1 MSAPAMDERVV
12 VAEILRERGNI
23 GEVLARSVSDV
34 PGRMESLRKA
44 QLRLPDGSDAPV
56 TVESAW
62 VHGENWVLKFAGVD
76 SIDAARRL
84 RGGDLWI
91 PREERGALPEGQY
104 FQSDLVGC
112 RILDDKDGRVLGV
125 VEGFE
130 QYGGP
135 LLLDVRA
142 DGREVLIPFVPAI
155 CVAVNLSNRSIVVDL
170 PEGLLDL

>member
-1 MSAPAMDERVV
+1 MSAAETEERVV

-34 PGRMESLRKA
+34 PGRVESLRKA
-44 QLRLPDGSDAPV
+44 QLRLPDGTDRAV

-62 VHGENWVLKFAGVD
+62 LHGENWVLKFAGVD

-84 RGGDLWI
+84 RGGDLSI
-91 PREERGALPEGQY
+91 PRQERGALPEGQY
-104 FQSDLVGC
+104 FQSDLLGC
-112 RILDDKDGRVLGV
+112 KILDEKDGRVLGV

-135 LLLDVRA
+135 LLLQVNA

-155 CVAVNLSNRSIVVDL
+155 CVSVTLSDRAISVDL

>member
-1 MSAPAMDERVV
+1 MPAPGIDERVV

-23 GEVLARSVSDV
+23 GEVVARSVSDV
-34 PGRMESLRKA
+34 PGRMESLRAA
-44 QLRLPDGSDAPV
+44 QVRLADRSDLAV
-56 TVESAW
+56 SIESAW
-62 VHGENWVLKFAGVD
+62 LHGENWVLKFVGVD
-76 SIDAARRL
+76 SIDAAKRL

-91 PREERGALPEGQY
+91 PREERGDLPEGQY

-112 RILDDKDGRVLGV
+112 KVVDEKDGRVLGV

-135 LLLDVRA
+135 LLLDVKG

-155 CVAVNLSNRSIVVDL
+155 CVAVNLNDRSISVDL

>member
-1 MSAPAMDERVV
+1 MSVAALDERVV
-12 VAEILRERGNI
+12 VAEILRERGNV
-23 GEVLARSVSDV
+23 GEVVARSVSDV
-34 PGRMESLRKA
+34 PGRMESLRNA
-44 QLRLPDGSDAPV
+44 QLRLPDGTNREV

-76 SIDAARRL
+76 SIDAAKGL
-84 RGGDLWI
+84 RGADLSI
-91 PREERGALPEGQY
+91 PREERGVLPEGQF

-112 RILDDKDGRVLGV
+112 KVVDAKDGRVLGV

-135 LLLDVRA
+135 LLLDVKCG
-142 DGREVLIPFVPAI
+142 GREVLIPYVPAI
-155 CVAVNLSNRSIVVDL
+155 CVAVDLEERSISVDL

>member
-1 MSAPAMDERVV
+1 MPVPGNDERVV
-12 VAEILRERGNI
+12 IAEILRERGNI
-23 GEVLARSVSDV
+23 GEVVARSVSDV
-34 PGRMESLRKA
+34 PGRMESLRAA
-44 QLRLPDGSDAPV
+44 QVRLPDGSDQAV
-56 TVESAW
+56 TIESVW
-62 VHGENWVLKFAGVD
+62 LHGGNWVLKFAGIG
-76 SIDAARRL
+76 SIEAAKRL

-91 PREERGALPEGQY
+91 SREERGALPEGQY

-112 RILDDKDGRVLGV
+112 KVVDEKDGRVLGV

-135 LLLDVRA
+135 LLLDVKG

-155 CVAVNLSNRSIVVDL
+155 CVAVNLKDRSISVDL

>member
-1 MSAPAMDERVV
+1 MSAPGLDERVV

-44 QLRLPDGSDAPV
+44 HLRLPDGSEGSV
-56 TVESAW
+56 TVESSW
-62 VHGENWVLKFAGVD
+62 VHGDNWVLKFAGVD

-112 RILDDKDGRVLGV
+112 KVLDEKNGRVLGV

-142 DGREVLIPFVPAI
+142 EGREVLIPFVPAI
-155 CVAVNLSNRSIVVDL
+155 CVAVDLSIRSIAVDL

>member
-1 MSAPAMDERVV
+1 MPAAAVDERVV

-23 GEVLARSVSDV
+23 GEVVARSVSDV

-44 QLRLPDGSDAPV
+44 QLRLPDGSDQAV
-56 TVESAW
+56 TIESAW
-62 VHGENWVLKFAGVD
+62 PHGENWVLKFAGVD
-76 SIDAARRL
+76 SIDAAQRL
-84 RGGDLWI
+84 RGSDLWI
-91 PREERGALPEGQY
+91 LRQERGALPEGQY

-112 RILDDKDGRVLGV
+112 QVVDEKNGRVLGV

-142 DGREVLIPFVPAI
+142 DGRQVLIPFVPAI
-155 CVAVNLSNRSIVVDL
+155 CVAVNLGDRSISVDL

>member
-1 MSAPAMDERVV
+1 MCAPEIDERVV

-34 PGRMESLRKA
+34 PGRLESLRKA
-44 QLRLPDGSDAPV
+44 HLRLADGSEEPV
-56 TVESAW
+56 TVESSW
-62 VHGENWVLKFAGVD
+62 VHGENWVLKFVEVD

-84 RGGDLWI
+84 RGADLWV
-91 PREERGALPEGQY
+91 PREERGVLPEGEY

-112 RILDDKDGRVLGV
+112 KVLDDKNGLVLGV

-135 LLLDVRA
+135 LLLDVKGN
-142 DGREVLIPFVPAI
+142 GREVLIPFVPAI
-155 CVAVNLSNRSIVVDL
+155 CVAVNLSDRSIAVDL

>member
-1 MSAPAMDERVV
+1 MSAPGTDERVV

-34 PGRMESLRKA
+34 PGRIESLRKA
-44 QLRLPDGSDAPV
+44 HLRLPDGSEESV
-56 TVESAW
+56 TIESSW

-91 PREERGALPEGQY
+91 PREERGALPEGEY
-104 FQSDLVGC
+104 FQSDLLGC
-112 RILDDKDGRVLGV
+112 TVLDEKNGRVLGV
-125 VEGFE
+125 IEGFE

-135 LLLDVRA
+135 LLLEVRA
-142 DGREVLIPFVPAI
+142 EGREVLIPFVPAI
-155 CVAVNLSNRSIVVDL
+155 CVSVDLSNRSIAVDL